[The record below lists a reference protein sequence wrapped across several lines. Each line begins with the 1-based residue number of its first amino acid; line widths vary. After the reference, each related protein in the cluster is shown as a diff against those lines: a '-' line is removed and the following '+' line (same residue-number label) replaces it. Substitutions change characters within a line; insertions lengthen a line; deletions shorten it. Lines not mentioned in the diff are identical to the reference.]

1 MYQRVGDDVDI
12 SPSRKKCVIS
22 LADAGMMVEVNIF
35 CDFKYV
41 VYKFIS
47 HLNPFDLKDAV
58 IAPLDVT
65 VSTSTC
71 RKPAAVSVV
80 PGAPH
85 FHLAEPGGISV

>member
-1 MYQRVGDDVDI
+1 M
-12 SPSRKKCVIS
+12 IS

-58 IAPLDVT
+58 IAPLDVP

-71 RKPAAVSVV
+71 RKPAASVV